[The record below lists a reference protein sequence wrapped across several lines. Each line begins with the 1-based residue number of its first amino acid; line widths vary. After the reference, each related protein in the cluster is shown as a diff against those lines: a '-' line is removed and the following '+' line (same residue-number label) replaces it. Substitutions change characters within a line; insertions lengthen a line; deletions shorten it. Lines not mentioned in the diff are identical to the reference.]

1 MKFKIT
7 ILLATLALGLVLT
20 GCETYGNNG
29 NQQAP
34 ARTHSH

>member
-7 ILLATLALGLVLT
+7 MLIAALALGLVLT

-29 NQQAP
+29 SEQAP